1 MLNAL
6 IIKGNIGLVDN
17 FRTWRRIA
25 WNCSKNG
32 RVFIIK
38 ELAIFDGNF
47 AARAFATSTDG
58 RDTRRWQG
66 YPGG

>member
-47 AARAFATSTDG
+47 AARAFATSTD
-58 RDTRRWQG
+58 
-66 YPGG
+66 